1 MQWNEISNKLKEH
14 QFLRRRLPWL
24 FPLIVFAVV
33 AGLGAWLQPPTPDP
47 FEPSGDSFLSSLR
60 YPIERNPHLRLLSVS
75 RDVQSVI
82 FASDGR
88 TGWAVGQSGMILKTA
103 DGGETWM
110 LRGNGT
116 SQSLMAVTFAGDD
129 ETGWAVGSSGTILKT
144 VDGGE
149 RWERR
154 ESGTADRLEAVAFA
168 EDGQTGWVV
177 GQNGTILKTT
187 DGGETWMSRSSG
199 TSQWLMSVTFTSDG
213 ETGWAV
219 GWDATILKT
228 VDRGENWTPRE
239 SQTTNLI
246 NIYLEAVTFAEDGR
260 RGWAVGEFG
269 PILKTDDGGET
280 WQERP
285 SPARR
290 LHSVTF
296 ADDGTTGWAVGT
308 GGKILKTYDG
318 GDTWMLRSSETSVQL
333 ESVTFTGDGA
343 RGVAVGQDGTILK
356 TDDGGETWVPRTR
369 GASDDFESVK
379 FTGGGTTGWIVG
391 RNGTILATR
400 NGGATWK
407 PRSST
412 TTNDLRSVTFAGDG
426 VTGWVVGRSGTIL
439 KTVDGGVSWMSRTS
453 NTEDDLNSVTFT
465 DDGTTGWAVG
475 GRGGRGRVLKTT
487 DSGDSWTQ
495 PTDGLPDLSSITFS
509 ADGATGWAVGPD
521 GVIVKTTDGGQT
533 WESLESGTESRL
545 ESVSFTIDGTIGWAV
560 GSRVILKTAN
570 GGQTWTPGLGDTEA
584 FLQSVASAT
593 DGATAWAVSEY
604 GTILKTNDGDTW
616 ASTDG
621 SLPSSLSLTSVAFAS
636 DGIVGWIVGHDGT
649 IIKTVNGG
657 ATWRSIPKHYRKLP
671 APWTWILLV
680 IGILAAM
687 PGLLRLPPP
696 PPEPR
701 IADEFIPDR
710 PIRQPDEDTL
720 QRVPIARALSHVL
733 RNPASEAPLTVAIT
747 GDWGQGKSSLMKL
760 VQEDLKKHHYNTVWF
775 NAWHHQKEHHLFA
788 ALMQA
793 ISDQAIPGLLTRNGS
808 SFRMRLACQRA
819 RRHWG
824 SAALLLVLVALSV
837 TLLVS
842 PDWLSAATR
851 FATTLEFPED
861 ILGGEANRVASGILS
876 LISVV
881 SLIRKAS
888 VPDLKRVKPH
898 SLMVAAARV
907 GRPKTFGDQLGFRHR
922 FRAALLEVVDAMEP
936 YRLAILIDDLDRCRP
951 EQVVETLEAINFLTD
966 AAPCYVVMGIAKE
979 IVTRCVGLGFK
990 DIAQEMPYVSGNPA
1004 DQTDSSEDAQRLRR
1018 AHYARQYLEK
1028 IINLEVRLS
1037 RVSEADMSVFIQ
1049 KMGSIQQSSRG

>member
-1 MQWNEISNKLKEH
+1 MKWDEISNKLKDY
-14 QFLRRRLPWL
+14 QFLRWRLPWL
-24 FPLIVFAVV
+24 VLSIVMAFV
-33 AGLGAWLQPPTPDP
+33 AGLGGWLQPPAPDP

-75 RDVQSVI
+75 RDFQSVI
-82 FASDGR
+82 FASDRR
-88 TGWAVGQSGMILKTA
+88 TGWAVGQSGAILKTA

-110 LRGNGT
+110 LRSSGT
-116 SQSLMAVTFAGDD
+116 SQSLMAVTFAGDG
-129 ETGWAVGSSGTILKT
+129 ETGWAVGRNGTILKS
-144 VDGGE
+144 VDGGD

-154 ESGTADRLEAVAFA
+154 ESGTTVALEAVTFA

-177 GQNGTILKTT
+177 GEKGTILKTV

-199 TSQWLMSVTFTSDG
+199 TSIWLTAVTFTGDG

-219 GWDATILKT
+219 GWNGTILKT
-228 VDRGENWTPRE
+228 IDRGENWTPRE
-239 SQTTNLI
+239 SPTTNRVE
-246 NIYLEAVTFAEDGR
+246 IYLEAVTFAEDGR
-260 RGWAVGEFG
+260 SGWAVGEYG

-296 ADDGTTGWAVGT
+296 ADDGRTGWAVGT
-308 GGKILKTYDG
+308 DGKILKTDDG
-318 GDTWMLRSSETSVQL
+318 GDTWMLRSSDTSVQL

-343 RGVAVGQDGTILK
+343 RGLAVGQNGTILK
-356 TDDGGETWVPRTR
+356 TDDGGETWIPRTR
-369 GASDDFESVK
+369 GASDDFESVT
-379 FTGGGTTGWIVG
+379 FTGDGTMGWIVG

-407 PRSST
+407 PRGSN
-412 TTNDLRSVTFAGDG
+412 TTNDLRSVTFAGDRA
-426 VTGWVVGRSGTIL
+426 TGWVVGRSGTIL
-439 KTVDGGVSWMSRTS
+439 KTDDGGVSWMSRTS
-453 NTEDDLNSVTFT
+453 NTEDDLTSVTFT

-475 GRGGRGRVLKTT
+475 GRGGRGRVLKST
-487 DSGDSWTQ
+487 DSGDSWNE

-509 ADGATGWAVGPD
+509 ADGTTGWAVGPRGD
-521 GVIVKTTDGGQT
+521 IVKITDGGQT
-533 WESLESGTESRL
+533 WESVESGTENRL
-545 ESVSFTIDGTIGWAV
+545 ESVSFTTDGTIGWAV
-560 GSRVILKTAN
+560 GSLVILKTAN

-584 FLQSVASAT
+584 FLRSVTSAG
-593 DGATAWAVSEY
+593 DGTSAWAVGEY

-616 ASTDG
+616 ASSDG
-621 SLPSSLSLTSVAFAS
+621 GLSNSLLLTAVAFAS
-636 DGIVGWIVGHDGT
+636 DGIVGWVVGHGGT
-649 IIKTVNGG
+649 IVKTVDGG
-657 ATWRSIPKHYRKLP
+657 ATWRSITKHYRILP

-680 IGILAAM
+680 IGILVAM

-710 PIRQPDEDTL
+710 PIRQPDEDAL
-720 QRVPIARALSHVL
+720 QRDPIARALSHML

-775 NAWHHQKEHHLFA
+775 NAWHHQKENHLFA

-793 ISDQAIPGLLTRNGS
+793 ISDQAIPGLLTRNGF
-808 SFRMRLACQRA
+808 SFRLKLAYQRA

-824 SAALLLVLVALSV
+824 WAALLLVLVALSV
-837 TLLVS
+837 ALLVS
-842 PDWLSAATR
+842 PDWLSVVTR
-851 FATTLEFPED
+851 FATTLEFPEG
-861 ILGGEANRVASGILS
+861 ILGRETNRVASGILS

-888 VPDLKRVKPH
+888 VPDLKRVKPR
-898 SLMVAAARV
+898 SLMVAAASV
-907 GRPKTFGDQLGFRHR
+907 GRPKTFGDHLGFRHR

-951 EQVVETLEAINFLTD
+951 EQVVETLEAINFLTE

-979 IVTRCVGLGFK
+979 LVTRCVGLGFK
-990 DIAQEMPYVSGNPA
+990 DIAQEMPCVSGNTA
-1004 DQTDSSEDAQRLRR
+1004 DQSDSSEDDQRLKR

-1028 IINLEVRLS
+1028 IINLEVRLPKVTES
-1037 RVSEADMSVFIQ
+1037 DMRAFIQ
-1049 KMGSIQQSSRG
+1049 KMGSIQRSSRD